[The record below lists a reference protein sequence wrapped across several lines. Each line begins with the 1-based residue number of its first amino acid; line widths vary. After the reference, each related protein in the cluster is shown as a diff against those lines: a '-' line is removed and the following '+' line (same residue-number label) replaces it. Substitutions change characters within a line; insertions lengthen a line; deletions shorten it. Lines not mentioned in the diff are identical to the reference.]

1 MLNGMVRM
9 KIVVFGAN
17 GGVGRCLIE
26 QLTSAGHSVTAVLR
40 QGRELKQPHPEVHV
54 VEIGDMADP
63 RALAPAIRGADAV
76 VSGVGP
82 RSTKDGPV
90 AAPVTAAIVTAMR
103 ETGVQRFI
111 AVSAA
116 PIGPVPSDEGL
127 LDRLLLQPVAR
138 RLLRP
143 VFDDLGKME
152 AIMDA
157 SGLDCTAVRPPRL
170 TNGALTGKYRMRI
183 GGSLPRAHV
192 ISRAD
197 TAHAMRSV
205 LTDRSTFGQPV
216 GVAY

>member
-1 MLNGMVRM
+1 M
-9 KIVVFGAN
+9 KILVFGAN

-26 QLTSAGHSVTAVLR
+26 QLSAAGHSVTAVLR
-40 QGRELKQPHPEVHV
+40 HGRTLEQAHRGVQALEVA
-54 VEIGDMADP
+54 EMADP
-63 RALAPAIRGADAV
+63 SALVPAMQGADAV
-76 VSGVGP
+76 MSGVGP

-103 ETGVQRFI
+103 QAGVRRLV

-116 PIGPVPSDEGL
+116 PIGPVPSDESL
-127 LDRLLLQPVAR
+127 LDRLILQPVAR

-152 AIMDA
+152 AIMAA
-157 SGLDCTAVRPPRL
+157 SELDCTAVRPPRL
-170 TNGALTGKYRMRI
+170 TNGALTGTYRIRV
-183 GGSLPRAHV
+183 GGSLPRAHL

-197 TAHAMRSV
+197 TAHAMGAV
-205 LTDRSTFGQPV
+205 LADRSTFGQPV